1 MFDTGVT
8 VQEFSRIVRE
18 RAVLRATVRVNRDSG
33 HKSKSRVAILTGLPR
48 SEVARILKA
57 ADASKGGRLS
67 QHPARKVLAGWYDN
81 PMFLSENGDPL
92 ILPIFGA
99 RRSFERLV
107 ARYSGGIPVRAM
119 LDQLIQINAIEV
131 LPEQRI
137 RVKSRVP
144 TVTGLTVTAIAAL
157 GDRAR
162 NLLDTLRGNLQA
174 SVPLFEG
181 TAMTSEVDVDVI
193 PVIKR
198 ELAEQAAVF
207 IEGANSLFGR
217 SRNRIRQSGSKGSPK
232 SRIGITTYFF
242 QDDSADDSSNIDP
255 IAKGKRKNLSRQ
267 LRKTPRR
274 SVGSHSSRRPD

>member
-1 MFDTGVT
+1 
-8 VQEFSRIVRE
+8 
-18 RAVLRATVRVNRDSG
+18 
-33 HKSKSRVAILTGLPR
+33 
-48 SEVARILKA
+48 
-57 ADASKGGRLS
+57 
-67 QHPARKVLAGWYDN
+67 
-81 PMFLSENGDPL
+81 MFLSENGDPL

-131 LPEQRI
+131 LPDQRI

-162 NLLDTLRGNLQA
+162 DLLDTLRGNLQA

-181 TAMTSEVDVDVI
+181 TAMISEVDVDVI

-217 SRNRIRQSGSKGSPK
+217 SRNRMRQSASKGSPK
-232 SRIGITTYFF
+232 SRIGITTYIF
-242 QDDSADDSSNIDP
+242 QDDSGDDSTKIAP

-267 LRKTPRR
+267 LRKTPRS